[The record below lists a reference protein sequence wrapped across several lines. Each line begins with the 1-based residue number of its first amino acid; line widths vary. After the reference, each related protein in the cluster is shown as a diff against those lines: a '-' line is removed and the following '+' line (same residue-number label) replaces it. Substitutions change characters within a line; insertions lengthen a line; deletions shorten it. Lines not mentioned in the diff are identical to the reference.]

1 MREPLA
7 AVSGLTEPEEVDFTV
22 RAYDAAGNVS
32 EPSAPVRWLTWRFDM
47 PGYLEGWQMA
57 NQVVSPQVAGGS
69 LQFDIGGNDSYVI
82 SPQLRA
88 DTSRYRYLRI
98 RMRNLTTATL
108 GQVFFSTEA
117 EPGYSEERTATF
129 SLFANDAPFTDYL
142 VDLGANPR
150 WTGTATQI
158 RLDPVANASS
168 GRILIAEVQLQ
179 PWPGPDAVPPAGP
192 VLING
197 GAPYTNSPAV
207 TLDADGLRRFRRGG
221 LSVQPQRRILD
232 GLGTVHAV
240 TELESGEPG
249 RDTAGVC
256 ALPRPLRERLPGRLR
271 VHCAGPRRSPPPQP
285 SGPSPFSNSPEVTFT
300 WSAVADA
307 LSGTA
312 GYICRV
318 GTTPGGTDVFNGYVG
333 NTLRKSITGESGRTY
348 YCRVQAVDNAGNIG
362 GLSAVSVGVLV
373 DTEPPAPPSV
383 PSDAGVFITLR
394 KVHLQWSAPA
404 DLGGSG
410 LQGYDLQVGSAPDA
424 GDVFSGD
431 VGNSVSWSIAADPGR
446 IYFGRVRARDRA
458 GNTGP
463 WSPSSDG
470 VAVVETAGLTP
481 ASAKL
486 LPDGASA
493 GISAAVVSQ
502 VSGPDVWMQDEGRAA
517 GPRVRLIAPSPGL
530 APGSR
535 AEARG
540 VLGTLPDGERVLQG
554 VAGANGQGP
563 VPAPL
568 GISNAALGGGDW
580 FYDAQTGAGQAG
592 VTGSTG
598 TGNIGLRVRIW
609 GRVTAIDRYAQFFL
623 ITDGSGVADA
633 SGQTGVRVSGP
644 VPAWLQTGDTVAV
657 TGVSSCFRRDGR
669 VWRQLLTST
678 ESAVTPL

>member
-98 RMRNLTTATL
+98 RMRNSTTATL

-129 SLFANDAPFTDYL
+129 SLFANDALFTDYL
-142 VDLGANPR
+142 VELGANPR

-207 TLDADGLRRFRRGG
+207 TLTLTASDASGVAASQFSHNGVSWTAWEPFAPSRSWNLVNLDGTRQVFARFRDPYGNV
-221 LSVQPQRRILD
+221 SPAVSASIVLD
-232 GLGTVHAV
+232 
-240 TELESGEPG
+240 
-249 RDTAGVC
+249 
-256 ALPRPLRERLPGRLR
+256 R
-271 VHCAGPRRSPPPQP
+271 VAPPTPSQP
-285 SGPSPFSNSPEVTFT
+285 SGTSPFTNSPEVTFT
-300 WSAVADA
+300 WSTVADA

-333 NTLRKSITGESGRTY
+333 NTLRKSIAGESGRTY
-348 YCRVQAVDNAGNIG
+348 YCRVKAVDNAGNIG
-362 GLSAVSVGVLV
+362 GLSAVSAGVLV

-383 PSDAGVFITLR
+383 PADAGGIHHFPIG
-394 KVHLQWSAPA
+394 APA
-404 DLGGSG
+404 VERACRSGRKRHSG
-410 LQGYDLQVGSAPDA
+410 L
-424 GDVFSGD
+424 
-431 VGNSVSWSIAADPGR
+431 R
-446 IYFGRVRARDRA
+446 
-458 GNTGP
+458 
-463 WSPSSDG
+463 
-470 VAVVETAGLTP
+470 
-481 ASAKL
+481 
-486 LPDGASA
+486 SA
-493 GISAAVVSQ
+493 GGLSAGCRRRLLRRCGKQRVLVHSRG
-502 VSGPDVWMQDEGRAA
+502 SGPDLLRTRAGARQGRQHGPVVAIERRRRCGGDRRTHSRISQTAA
-517 GPRVRLIAPSPGL
+517 RRGACPAG
-530 APGSR
+530 GSR
-535 AEARG
+535 R
-540 VLGTLPDGERVLQG
+540 
-554 VAGANGQGP
+554 
-563 VPAPL
+563 
-568 GISNAALGGGDW
+568 
-580 FYDAQTGAGQAG
+580 
-592 VTGSTG
+592 
-598 TGNIGLRVRIW
+598 
-609 GRVTAIDRYAQFFL
+609 
-623 ITDGSGVADA
+623 
-633 SGQTGVRVSGP
+633 
-644 VPAWLQTGDTVAV
+644 
-657 TGVSSCFRRDGR
+657 
-669 VWRQLLTST
+669 
-678 ESAVTPL
+678 

>member
-32 EPSAPVRWLTWRFDM
+32 APSAPVRWLTWRFDM

-69 LQFDIGGNDSYVI
+69 LQFDIGGNDPYVI

-129 SLFANDAPFTDYL
+129 SLFPNDVVFTDYF

-207 TLDADGLRRFRRGG
+207 TLTLTASDASGVVASQFSHNGVSWTAWEPFTPSRSWNLVNLDGTRQVFARFRDPYGNV
-221 LSVQPQRRILD
+221 SPAVSASIVLD
-232 GLGTVHAV
+232 
-240 TELESGEPG
+240 
-249 RDTAGVC
+249 
-256 ALPRPLRERLPGRLR
+256 R
-271 VHCAGPRRSPPPQP
+271 VAPPPQP

-300 WSAVADA
+300 WSTVADA

-362 GLSAVSVGVLV
+362 GLSAVSAGVLV

-410 LQGYDLQVGSAPDA
+410 LQGYDLQVCSAPDA

-446 IYFGRVRARDRA
+446 IYFGRVQARDRA

-530 APGSR
+530 APGSL
-535 AEARG
+535 AEAGG